1 MRVMFTNL
9 ANYGAPPCGCCSHLF
24 PFFTRT
30 KFEKKTEKKTS
41 SDVDEVQVS
50 EAPGYLEKIS
60 PQVAMQQEPID
71 WSYQSHI

>member
-1 MRVMFTNL
+1 MGHHLVGVVLICSLFSHERNL
-9 ANYGAPPCGCCSHLF
+9 
-24 PFFTRT
+24 
-30 KFEKKTEKKTS
+30 KKKTEKKPS